1 MTADFVTPAT
11 DGPATRPPAA
21 DTPTA
26 TLGRARQ
33 NVIYRAGVSGLT
45 PAVPTGAEKLEAAAR
60 RALLR
65 RPGGRKAWA
74 YIYGGAGSGAT
85 MAANREAF
93 DRRRLVPRMLRD
105 TSQRDLSTTVLGQ
118 KLPAPV
124 LVAPIGAAGLVR
136 RDADLA
142 VGRAAAQRGL
152 PYIFSSQGSSPM
164 EETARAMK
172 DAPRWFQLYWSSD
185 EQLVDS
191 FISRAEAAGA
201 GALVVT
207 LDTTTLGWRPWDLDL
222 GSLPFTRGVG
232 IAQYTSD
239 PRFTEMVAE
248 RVAREAR
255 AGAGAEAGAEAGAGA
270 GAGADAVKVTPKAAL
285 TLLEMA
291 RNHPGSLRQNLRA
304 PETRAAVQTFLD
316 TFSNPALSWD
326 HIATLRDR
334 TRLPIVLK
342 GVLHPDDARR
352 ALDMGVDA
360 VMVSNHGGRQVD
372 GSIGTLDALVAI
384 RDAVGPEP
392 TLLLDSGIRTGT
404 DVVKAMACGADA
416 VTIGRPHLYGLAI
429 AGQQG
434 VGEVLDNL
442 LAEID
447 LTLSL
452 CGASSWNEVGAS
464 LLA

>member
-1 MTADFVTPAT
+1 MTADFVTPIT
-11 DGPATRPPAA
+11 DTF
-21 DTPTA
+21 
-26 TLGRARQ
+26 GRARQ
-33 NVIYRAGVSGLT
+33 NIIYRSGISGIT
-45 PAVPTGAEKLEAAAR
+45 PAVPTGAENLEAAAR

-65 RPGGRKAWA
+65 RPGGKKAWA
-74 YIYGGAGSGAT
+74 YVYGGAGSGQT

-105 TSQRDLSTTVLGQ
+105 TSRRDISTTVLGR

-124 LVAPIGAAGLVR
+124 LVAPIGAAGLIR
-136 RDADLA
+136 RDADVM
-142 VGRAAAQRGL
+142 VGRAAARRGL

-164 EETARAMK
+164 EATAAAMQ
-172 DAPRWFQLYWSSD
+172 DSHRWFQLYWSSD

-191 FISRAEAAGA
+191 FIARAEAIDA

-207 LDTTTLGWRPWDLDL
+207 LDTTTLGWRSWDLDL

-239 PRFTEMVAE
+239 PRFRQLVAE
-248 RVAREAR
+248 RVDREAA
-255 AGAGAEAGAEAGAGA
+255 AGAGAD
-270 GAGADAVKVTPKAAL
+270 ADAVKVTPQAAL

-291 RNHPGSLRQNLRA
+291 RNHPGSMRENLRA

-316 TFSNPALSWD
+316 TFSNPALSWE
-326 HIATLRDR
+326 HLATLRDR

-342 GVLHPDDARR
+342 GVLHPDDARL
-352 ALDMGVDA
+352 AFDAGVDA

-372 GSIGTLDALVAI
+372 GSIGTLDALVRI
-384 RDAVGPEP
+384 REAVGPEP
-392 TLLLDSGIRTGT
+392 TLLLDSGIRNGT
-404 DVVKAMACGADA
+404 DVVKAMACGANA
-416 VTIGRPHLYGLAI
+416 VTIGRPHVYGLAI
-429 AGQQG
+429 AGEHG

-447 LTLSL
+447 LTMSLS
-452 CGASSWNEVGAS
+452 GATSWDEVDAS

>member
-1 MTADFVTPAT
+1 MTADFVTPIT
-11 DGPATRPPAA
+11 G
-21 DTPTA
+21 

-33 NVIYRAGVSGLT
+33 NIIYRSGVSGIT

-65 RPGGRKAWA
+65 RPGGKKAWA
-74 YIYGGAGSGAT
+74 YVYGGAGSGQT

-93 DRRRLVPRMLRD
+93 DRRRLVPRMLRN
-105 TSQRDLSTTVLGQ
+105 TSRRDISTTVLGQ
-118 KLPAPV
+118 TLPAPV
-124 LVAPIGAAGLVR
+124 LVAPIGAAGLIR
-136 RDADLA
+136 RDADVM
-142 VGRAAAQRGL
+142 VGRAAARRGL

-164 EETARAMK
+164 EATAAAMQ
-172 DAPRWFQLYWSSD
+172 DSPRWFQLYWSSD
-185 EQLVDS
+185 EELVDS
-191 FISRAEAAGA
+191 FIARAEAINA

-239 PRFTEMVAE
+239 PRFRQMVAD
-248 RVAREAR
+248 RVAREAA
-255 AGAGAEAGAEAGAGA
+255 AGDAADP
-270 GAGADAVKVTPKAAL
+270 DAVKVTPKAAL

-291 RNHPGSLRQNLRA
+291 RNHPGPLRENLRA

-326 HIATLRDR
+326 HLATLRGR

-342 GVLHPDDARR
+342 GVLHPDDARQ
-352 ALDMGVDA
+352 AFDAGVDA

-372 GSIGTLDALVAI
+372 GSIGTLDALVRI
-384 RDAVGPEP
+384 REAVGPEP
-392 TLLLDSGIRTGT
+392 TLLLDSGIRNGT
-404 DVVKAMACGADA
+404 DVVKAMACGANA
-416 VTIGRPHLYGLAI
+416 VTIGRPHVYGLAV
-429 AGQQG
+429 AGEHG

-447 LTLSL
+447 LTMSLS
-452 CGASSWNEVGAS
+452 GAGSWDEVDAS